1 MPFFDLAWL
10 IPLLPLL
17 AFALISLVPAIGRS
31 RQASYTT
38 ALVLL
43 GISTIIAWGAL
54 FQGVSEFSHS
64 SGEGHSAVSSFIASS
79 TPSSAETPVLA
90 AEAEAESYADF
101 GDVYQRSFVWAP
113 DGVSAFRMGYRLDGA
128 TLLMLAMVT
137 LAAWCIHLFS
147 VGYMAHDEYPAGTQ
161 RQSRFFSYIALFT
174 ASMLGMTLAD
184 NLLLFFICWELMGLC
199 SFLLIGFF
207 YFKPSAREAAKKAFI
222 TTRIGDVGMMLG
234 MMYIYNATG
243 SLTFGTEPGQMYNAQ
258 FLDGIKAATSLI
270 PGVTVATVMAF
281 LIFMGTIGK
290 SAQFPLHVW
299 LPDAMEGPTPVSALI
314 HAATMVAAGVFL
326 VVRTFPIFQASDL
339 LPFVAFIGAFTA
351 LFAALIA
358 VAQYDIKRILA
369 FSTLSQL
376 GFMVASLGIGAWVAA
391 LFHLLTHAFFKAL
404 LFLGSG
410 SVIHGMEATVGHN
423 PDQAQ
428 DIRNMGAMRK
438 FMPLT
443 FLTYIAGY
451 LALVGVAPFA
461 GFWSKDEILLDAYHH
476 EHLIVY
482 GVLSF
487 AAFLTAFYMT
497 RQIMVVFFGKFRG
510 YEPRAVS
517 HANHSEAVAVNP
529 HDAHSNAPD
538 AHGHVDHGHDA
549 HDDHHHAHTA
559 HDPHESPRSMT
570 IPLMILALFAVGAG
584 FANAPLI
591 GIHWLAD
598 FVSAIKLPEIP
609 TDTKYFVAGVATV
622 IGLVGMFLGYLVYRN
637 AFRTANERDPL
648 AKWLGPIWTLLE
660 NKFYVDEIY
669 DKTIIAW
676 TYGMGWVMNWIDRH
690 IVDRVVNLTG
700 LATLFLGR
708 MNFII
713 DDFSLN
719 TVTDDIGEGT
729 IMVGD
734 GVRQSATGK
743 IQDYGAY
750 IFGGVVLVALIYMY
764 AF

>member
-10 IPLLPLL
+10 IPLLPLA
-17 AFALISLVPAIGRS
+17 AFVLITLVPPIGRS
-31 RQASYTT
+31 RKASYTT

-43 GISTIIAWGAL
+43 GLATVIAWG
-54 FQGVSEFSHS
+54 
-64 SGEGHSAVSSFIASS
+64 
-79 TPSSAETPVLA
+79 VLA
-90 AEAEAESYADF
+90 QSISEGFPEKVATANTLQPSAAEGDHEAVEVPTF
-101 GDVYQRSFVWAP
+101 GDFYAKSFAWAP
-113 DGVSAFRMGYRLDGA
+113 DGLPNGSPDGSGFFEFGYRLDGA
-128 TLLMLAMVT
+128 TVLMLAMVT

-147 VGYMAHDEYPAGTQ
+147 VGYMAHDEFPAGHQ

-199 SFLLIGFF
+199 SFLLIGFWF
-207 YFKPSAREAAKKAFI
+207 FKPSAREAAKKAFI

-234 MMYIYNATG
+234 MMYIYNKSG
-243 SLTFGTEPGQMYNAQ
+243 SLTFGHEPGQIYNGE
-258 FLDGIKAATSLI
+258 FLESIKTATSLI
-270 PGVTVATVMAF
+270 PGISAASLMAGLVFLGTV
-281 LIFMGTIGK
+281 GK

-326 VVRTFPIFQASDL
+326 VIRTFPIFAVSEV
-339 LPFVAFIGAFTA
+339 LPVVAFIGAFTA

-376 GFMVASLGIGAWVAA
+376 GFMVAALGIGAWVAA

-410 SVIHGMEATVGHN
+410 SVIHGMEATVGHD
-423 PDQAQ
+423 PDKAQ
-428 DIRNMGAMRK
+428 DIRNMGTLRK
-438 FMPLT
+438 FMPVT

-451 LALVGVAPFA
+451 LALIGIPPFA
-461 GFWSKDEILLDAYHH
+461 GFWSKDEIILDSFLHH
-476 EHLIVY
+476 HYVVY
-482 GVLSF
+482 GVLTA

-497 RQIMVVFFGKFRG
+497 RQIVVVFFGKFRG
-510 YEPRAVS
+510 YEPRKLA
-517 HANHSEAVAVNP
+517 HAA
-529 HDAHSNAPD
+529 
-538 AHGHVDHGHDA
+538 AHGHDDHGHGD
-549 HDDHHHAHTA
+549 HDDHHHHHEA

-570 IPLMILALFAVGAG
+570 IPLIILSLFAVFAG
-584 FANAPLI
+584 FVNAGFL
-591 GIHWLAD
+591 GIHWFAHY
-598 FVSAIKLPEIP
+598 VNPNVEPPEPDIM
-609 TDTKYFVAGVATV
+609 VAGIATAVAL
-622 IGLVGMFLGYLVYRN
+622 IGAGLGALTYRN
-637 AFRTANERDPL
+637 AFKNANDRDPL
-648 AKWLGPIWTLLE
+648 AGALGPIWTLLE
-660 NKFYVDEIY
+660 NRFYIDQIY
-669 DKTIIAW
+669 DKTFIAL
-676 TYGMGWVMNWIDRH
+676 TYGAGWLLNWIDRH
-690 IVDRVVNLTG
+690 VVDRVVNLTG
-700 LATLFLGR
+700 LVTLFIGR
-708 MNFII
+708 VNFII

-750 IFGGVVLVALIYMY
+750 IFGGVVLLALIYMY